1 MSSPSFTRHLA
12 NFFALNRNTSI
23 LLAALVSMGFAEELW
38 MRFLPKYLESLGAA
52 VWAIGLFDA
61 IKTWIGAVYAYP
73 GGLIADRWGLR
84 KALSSFT
91 LLSLAGY
98 IWLLVSP
105 HWTWVL
111 LSAFLFLSWSSFS
124 LPATF
129 SLIGS
134 SLAANQHAMG
144 IGVQATLKRI
154 PIIFGPIAGGL
165 LMDRFGIIN
174 GTRLGVMVAI
184 ALACA
189 TTAIQWQI
197 RDDPGKHAPMER
209 VSFWKSAHSFSPA
222 LRRLLAS
229 DILVRFCERIPYAWV
244 VLYAMDNLGLTAT
257 QFGILTGIE
266 MVSAI
271 ACLIPVAYLSDRYG
285 REPFVIAT
293 FIFFTLFP
301 VSLLVAHSF
310 RGLCI
315 AFVIRGLKEFG
326 ETARKSLIIQLS
338 PEPRRGQTIGTYYLI
353 RDCLATAAAFLGAAL
368 WSISPRTNFIGAAAI
383 GAAGTLLYAWTAG
396 RPVHKDGDKNEGSSL
411 STKYSA
417 LSTQY

>member
-1 MSSPSFTRHLA
+1 MASPSPARSWA
-12 NFFALNRNTSI
+12 AFFALNRNTSI

-38 MRFLPKYLESLGAA
+38 MRFLPKFLESLGAA

-73 GGLIADRWGLR
+73 GGVIADRWGLR

-98 IWLLVSP
+98 IGLLISP
-105 HWTWVL
+105 HWAWVL

-124 LPATF
+124 LPAMF
-129 SLIGS
+129 SLVGS

-154 PIIFGPIAGGL
+154 PIILGPIAGGL
-165 LMDRFGIIN
+165 LIDRFGIN
-174 GTRLGVMVAI
+174 RGTRFGVMAAI
-184 ALACA
+184 ALACV
-189 TTAIQWQI
+189 TVAIQFQI
-197 RDDPGKHAPMER
+197 QDAPGTRSVAGR
-209 VSFWKSAHSFSPA
+209 FSFWQSVHSFSPA
-222 LRRLLAS
+222 LRRLLLS

-244 VLYAMDNLGLTAT
+244 ILYAMDNLGLTAT

-266 MVSAI
+266 MLSAI

-285 REPFVIAT
+285 REPFIIAT
-293 FIFFTLFP
+293 FFLFTLFP
-301 VSLLVAHSF
+301 ISLLMAHTFS
-310 RGLCI
+310 GLCG

-326 ETARKSLIIQLS
+326 ETARKSLIIGLS

-368 WSISPRTNFIGAAAI
+368 WSIGPKTNFIGAAAI
-383 GAAGTLLYAWTAG
+383 GAVGTVLYVWTAG
-396 RPVHKDGDKNEGSSL
+396 RPAYAE
-411 STKYSA
+411 
-417 LSTQY
+417 